1 MTAKP
6 AGRDPLASW
15 PAFAEAVRVRLEAG
29 REAYG
34 DRSFALPPSVLVGEL
49 EAEALDLAGWGFVL
63 WCRLRALHEAAE
75 RLERQGGEGG
85 R

>member
-1 MTAKP
+1 MTD
-6 AGRDPLASW
+6 RDPLEAW
-15 PAFAEAVRVRLEAG
+15 PAFAEAVRARLDAG
-29 REAYG
+29 RAAYG

-63 WCRLRALHEAAE
+63 WSRLRALHGAAE
-75 RLERQGGEGG
+75 ALERQGGEAGG

>member
-29 REAYG
+29 REA
-34 DRSFALPPSVLVGEL
+34 
-49 EAEALDLAGWGFVL
+49 
-63 WCRLRALHEAAE
+63 
-75 RLERQGGEGG
+75 
-85 R
+85 